1 VDWKSAGCEVGG
13 GGGVD
18 GGWWVVVV
26 AAAVNNSDLPT
37 TMMNRSHRPGSGFL
51 TTTDRKCGAV
61 VHDCES
67 SLKIPPSLVVRLVVR
82 RLDISRSSTP
92 AFGVCGVVELNG
104 LTLAPPGSAHVF
116 VGVLRSD
123 GRRRVVDD
131 DGRGRFSTARW
142 HTLMPKSLF

>member
-1 VDWKSAGCEVGG
+1 MGRWIGSRPAAKWVAVVV
-13 GGGVD
+13 VD

-26 AAAVNNSDLPT
+26 AAAVNHSDLPT
-37 TMMNRSHRPGSGFL
+37 TMMNRSHGPGGGFL

-67 SLKIPPSLVVRLVVR
+67 SLKSPPSLVVRCGSAE
-82 RLDISRSSTP
+82 SRYQFFSTP
-92 AFGVCGVVELNG
+92 AVGVCRVVELNG

-131 DGRGRFSTARW
+131 DGRGRF
-142 HTLMPKSLF
+142 

>member
-1 VDWKSAGCEVGG
+1 
-13 GGGVD
+13 
-18 GGWWVVVV
+18 
-26 AAAVNNSDLPT
+26 
-37 TMMNRSHRPGSGFL
+37 M
-51 TTTDRKCGAV
+51 
-61 VHDCES
+61 
-67 SLKIPPSLVVRLVVR
+67 R

-142 HTLMPKSLF
+142 HFDAKIALLTTKTISGAPKPYVFRFKRVPLDPKHLGFGGGRNRLGLQKYDIETLADFNPLRPSSIL